1 MAKCIMYFFANYGGD
16 YMASN
21 YDIMRDALTEIKN
34 VLRYDT
40 VIDEDGTII
49 KDCGDYLQMIV
60 PIKNSTKGYNT
71 YDIYYENNRIKE
83 VLSHRTNAGPIG
95 RIFPKP

>member
-1 MAKCIMYFFANYGGD
+1 MANNYE
-16 YMASN
+16 
-21 YDIMRDALTEIKN
+21 IMRDALQEIKQ

-71 YDIYYENNRIKE
+71 YDIYYNANGRIEK

-95 RIFPKP
+95 KIYPR

>member
-1 MAKCIMYFFANYGGD
+1 
-16 YMASN
+16 MASN
-21 YDIMRDALTEIKN
+21 YEIMREALQEIKQ

-71 YDIYYENNRIKE
+71 YDIYYYPSGGIEK
-83 VLSHRTNAGPIG
+83 VLSHSTNSGPTGQIYP
-95 RIFPKP
+95 R